1 MFKTRQIT
9 SFLIIV
15 SREIFITAEREMK
28 GI

>member
-1 MFKTRQIT
+1 MFKTRQII

-15 SREIFITAEREMK
+15 SREIFVIAEREMK

>member
-1 MFKTRQIT
+1 MFKTPQIT

-15 SREIFITAEREMK
+15 SREIFVIAEREMK